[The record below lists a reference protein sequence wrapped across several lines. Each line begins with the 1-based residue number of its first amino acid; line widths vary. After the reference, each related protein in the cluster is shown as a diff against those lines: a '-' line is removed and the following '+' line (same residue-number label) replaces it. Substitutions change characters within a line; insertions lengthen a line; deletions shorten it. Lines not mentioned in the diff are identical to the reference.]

1 MITLDHKSSLR
12 ARGSARASSYA
23 LLACVGLLGVLAF
36 VCSVVSPG
44 DDDVQQEFVQATKT
58 RRALVRDRK
67 SIPTIEIQ
75 GKNQTPP
82 VAVLRIPFSVRRFLV
97 ELVVVPGFQGRREI
111 FSRSITGR
119 SPPSQAFS

>member
-12 ARGSARASSYA
+12 ARRSARASSYA

-36 VCSVVSPG
+36 ICSVVSPE
-44 DDDVQQEFVQATKT
+44 DDDIQQEFVQATKAG
-58 RRALVRDRK
+58 RPLVRDVK

-75 GKNQTPP
+75 GKSRVAP
-82 VAVLRIPFSVRRFLV
+82 VAVLRIPFSVRRFSV
-97 ELVVVPGFQGRREI
+97 ELVVVPGFQSRKEI